1 MPRTR
6 QPIRKRG
13 PKLKVGWFI
22 NLIGGLP
29 KYWNTVERFGMTP
42 QEFQKILHER
52 AAYLNTRFLLEKP
65 VRVRSHCEGDF
76 LAFYINGEIV

>member
-13 PKLKVGWFI
+13 PRLKVGWFI
-22 NLIGGLP
+22 LLIGARA

-42 QEFQKILHER
+42 QEFQKILYER
-52 AAYLNTRFLLEKP
+52 AAYVNEKFLTDVK
-65 VRVRSHCEGDF
+65 VRSQCEGDF
-76 LAFYINGEIV
+76 IAFRVIGELP